1 MTANHC
7 VLQNGNLIN
16 TNNSTFEF
24 LWFSPT
30 CTPTTNTTTTLL
42 FNGATIRSRWEQSD
56 FALLELNQ
64 AISATANLNF
74 LGWSRSTTPPNA
86 SVGIHHPMGDI
97 MKISVEN
104 NPASIGQIRT
114 FPNTAWRVVWDQGTV
129 EGGSSGSPL
138 FDNANHKVVGQLF
151 SNTQPTSTPCN
162 QATGGTNY
170 GRFDIAWTGG
180 GTNDTRLSNWL
191 DPLGTNAIT
200 TNTTNVSAL
209 PNSIT
214 PTGNVIGNYTV
225 NGGAT
230 QYSITNDT
238 YQNLYVP
245 RNSLVSIVFT
255 ITNQT
260 FPINKWS
267 FENNTAYGLN
277 FTAGFQSSIYGY
289 GNVVKNIYLD
299 AGNDCGT
306 LRKTYT
312 FNVVSIGGF
321 GRVAINP
328 NPAKEILNVTIKKET
343 NISANVNNR
352 QSNKTTLSGKTNFV
366 ISEIN
371 TNQILKRWSFNE
383 AKLMNYNLDIRGFK
397 AGVYILITE
406 RNGETLTN
414 KVIIQ

>member
-1 MTANHC
+1 
-7 VLQNGNLIN
+7 
-16 TNNSTFEF
+16 
-24 LWFSPT
+24 
-30 CTPTTNTTTTLL
+30 
-42 FNGATIRSRWEQSD
+42 
-56 FALLELNQ
+56 
-64 AISATANLNF
+64 
-74 LGWSRSTTPPNA
+74 
-86 SVGIHHPMGDI
+86 
-97 MKISVEN
+97 
-104 NPASIGQIRT
+104 
-114 FPNTAWRVVWDQGTV
+114 
-129 EGGSSGSPL
+129 
-138 FDNANHKVVGQLF
+138 
-151 SNTQPTSTPCN
+151 
-162 QATGGTNY
+162 
-170 GRFDIAWTGG
+170 
-180 GTNDTRLSNWL
+180 
-191 DPLGTNAIT
+191 
-200 TNTTNVSAL
+200 
-209 PNSIT
+209 
-214 PTGNVIGNYTV
+214 
-225 NGGAT
+225 
-230 QYSITNDT
+230 
-238 YQNLYVP
+238 VP